1 MLLSGKSRLC
11 LWQVVSCIQ
20 ILAEVHRKRTDRLIA
35 DLQFGIVSTISP
47 HSIFREQI
55 TVCAVYMLIASPGAS
70 RHIFCGL
77 GILLPQMLHRTG
89 CCSVLLVSGACIF
102 IECHNSGVEIHLGN
116 IDRRGVFLR
125 YNILVLIVCFCDIA
139 LGFPKAV
146 QIVMCIYFQRIG
158 LSEQRI
164 VIAVKFN
171 IPLFRCGFV
180 NQLYQSAVQFHLCQ
194 VLDAERWEQP
204 RVCISG
210 KCQCTVC
217 ICINGIRCIF
227 RIKTGNLSGFVCFR
241 QQGYGFLLIVR
252 IFTSQNDIVK
262 FAELIDQ
269 ILINSQFRGMETSSC
284 FSLLFIGN
292 LGNDL
297 GIVQHRNGFIGK
309 FRTQQKVTVIR
320 HAENG
325 FISVRVARC
334 RTCGFFLIVI
344 VNMGVDAE
352 PRAVYMECHRCGFCL
367 ILHQFMLR
375 CHRHFRSQVIKPVT
389 CAVNTQFRC
398 IALLRRKVAF

>member
-11 LWQVVSCIQ
+11 LWQILSRIQ

-35 DLQFGIVSTISP
+35 DLQFRIVCTISP

-55 TVCAVYMLIASPGAS
+55 TACTVHVTICGNIL
-70 RHIFCGL
+70 CGL
-77 GILLPQMLHRTG
+77 SILLPQVFHGTG
-89 CCSVLLVSGACIF
+89 CRSVLPISGTGIF
-102 IECHNSGVEIHLGN
+102 IECHNGGVEIHLGN
-116 IDRRGVFLR
+116 IDRCGVFLR
-125 YNILVLIVCFCDIA
+125 YDILVLVVYSRDIA

-164 VIAVKFN
+164 VIAVKFD
-171 IPLFRCGFV
+171 IPLFRCGLV
-180 NQLYQSAVQFHLCQ
+180 HQLYQSAIQFYLRQ
-194 VLDAERWEQP
+194 IFDTERREQP
-204 RVCISG
+204 CVCISG

-227 RIKTGNLSGFVCFR
+227 RIKTSNLSGFVCFR
-241 QQGYGFLLIVR
+241 QQGYGFLLIVC

-262 FAELIDQ
+262 FAELVDQVLID
-269 ILINSQFRGMETSSC
+269 SQFRGMETSPC

-297 GIVQHRNGFIGK
+297 GIVQHRDGFIGK

-320 HAENG
+320 HAKNG
-325 FISVRVARC
+325 FISVRVA
-334 RTCGFFLIVI
+334 
-344 VNMGVDAE
+344 
-352 PRAVYMECHRCGFCL
+352 
-367 ILHQFMLR
+367 
-375 CHRHFRSQVIKPVT
+375 
-389 CAVNTQFRC
+389 
-398 IALLRRKVAF
+398 